1 MKFTR
6 RFTKIKGQPYHG
18 LNFVDRTSELKNKD
32 GSKASRSIKV
42 TVPDTWSQVATD
54 IMAQKYLRRAG
65 IPQIGT
71 ESDARQVF
79 HRLAGC
85 WTDWGRR
92 YRYFDT
98 EEDAAAFYDDTCHM
112 LANQMCAPNSPQ
124 WFNTGLYY
132 AYGIKGKG
140 QGHYFVNPETGK
152 VEESQSAYER
162 PQPHACFIQSVGDDL
177 VSEGGIMD
185 LWTRE
190 ARLFKYGSGTGTNF
204 SSLRGEGETL
214 SGGGISSGLMSFLQ
228 IGDRAA
234 GAIKSGGTTRR
245 AAKMVCLDLDHPDI
259 EEFINWKVVEEQ
271 KVAALVAGS
280 KAIEEVMN
288 DILKACAAFK
298 GEEDNQA
305 RFQPKKN
312 PELKAALVKANKMHV
327 PMKYIQRVVDL
338 AVQGV
343 TSAKFET
350 YDTDWN
356 SKAYLTVAGQNS
368 NNSVRI
374 PNAFMTAVEEG
385 TGWDLKFRTTGEVAR
400 TLNAQDL
407 WDQIS
412 HAAWSCA
419 DPGVQ
424 FDSTINEWHTCPE
437 DGRIN
442 ASNPCSEYMF
452 LDDTACNLASLNMLT
467 FFDSEKQKFDIEA
480 YRHACRIWTTI
491 LDISVQMAQ
500 FPSREIARKS
510 WDFRTLGLGYANLG
524 AMLMRMGI
532 PYGSDEALAITG
544 SLTAIM
550 CGESYRTSAEM
561 AKELGAFP
569 SYEKNKKHML
579 RVIANHRRAAHG
591 MTDYEGLTITPMAIN
606 QTFAPKDMLAA
617 ALKSWDEAFE
627 LGKKHGFRNAQT
639 TVIAPTG
646 TICLLMDCDTTG
658 IEPDFALVKY
668 KKLAGGGYF
677 KIINQSIPPALR
689 KLGYSKAQAE
699 EMVTYCVGSGS
710 LKGAPGVNSITLKNK
725 GFSDSVIAKIESEL
739 SQAFDITFAFN
750 KWTIGEDFCIHVLKL
765 KKEDIDRTDA
775 NILKMIGFT
784 EAEINK
790 ANEYVC
796 GTMTLEGAPYL
807 KEEHVAVFDCANRC
821 GRIGQRFI
829 SADKHIY
836 MMAAAQPFISGA
848 ISKTINLPY
857 EASIVDVKNSY
868 FTSWRC
874 MLKANALY
882 RDGSKLSQPLNST
895 ASDWSEVFESA
906 QPQTEQI
913 KQIATRIVREYVR
926 QRRPLPGRRTGYTQK
941 VKIGGHNIY
950 LRTGNYED
958 QTLGEIFLDINKEGT
973 LLRSMMNCFA
983 ISVSLG
989 LQYGVPLEE
998 FVDVF
1003 TFTKFE
1009 PNGLV
1014 LGHDNVK
1021 MATSIID
1028 FIFRDLAINYLGRND
1043 LAHVAPEEMDRE
1055 DTTESISH
1063 DLSDLGDM
1071 TDINSDRDD
1080 VVFVNTPPRGGGS
1093 SGLGESGGA
1102 SVTMLKSSTLH
1113 MASAISSDGTPTT
1126 ETTTVGNVALAYSE
1140 TAYEKYSIKYA
1151 QAKMK
1156 GYEGDPCPECNSFTL
1171 VRNGSCLKCDTCG
1184 TTTGCS

>member
-6 RFTKIKGQPYHG
+6 RFTKVKGQPYQG
-18 LNFVDRTSELKNKD
+18 LNFVERSSELKNKD
-32 GSKASRSIKV
+32 GSKASKSIKV
-42 TVPDTWSQVATD
+42 TVPDSWSQVATD

-71 ESDARQVF
+71 ESDSRQVF

-92 YRYFDT
+92 YKYFDT
-98 EEDAAAFYDDTCHM
+98 EEDAGAFYDEVCHM
-112 LANQMCAPNSPQ
+112 LARQMCAPNSPQ

-140 QGHYFVNPETGK
+140 QGHYFVNPETNQI
-152 VEESQSAYER
+152 EQSQSAYER
-162 PQPHACFIQSVGDDL
+162 PQPHACFIQSVSDDL

-204 SSLRGEGETL
+204 SSLRGEGELL
-214 SGGGISSGLMSFLQ
+214 SGGGVSSGLMSFLQ

-288 DILKACAAFK
+288 LILKSCKDGGA
-298 GEEDNQA
+298 D
-305 RFQPKKN
+305 RFEPKHN
-312 PELKAALVKANKMHV
+312 DLLKQALVQAKKLHV
-327 PMKYIQRVVDL
+327 PMKYIQRVVEL
-338 AVQGV
+338 ARQGV
-343 TSAKFET
+343 TGLKFET
-350 YDTDWN
+350 YNTDWN

-374 PNAFMTAVEEG
+374 PNDFMVAVEKDGE
-385 TGWDLKFRTTGEVAR
+385 WKLRYRTTGEIGRSLKAR
-400 TLNAQDL
+400 DL

-424 FDSTINEWHTCPE
+424 FDTTINEWHTCPE

-467 FFDSEKQKFDIEA
+467 FFDSDKQVFDVEG
-480 YRHACRIWTTI
+480 YRHACRIWTVI

-510 WDFRTLGLGYANLG
+510 WDFRTLGLGYANIG

-532 PYGSDEALAITG
+532 PYGSEEALSITG
-544 SLTAIM
+544 ALTALM

-569 SYEKNKKHML
+569 NFEKNRSHML

-591 MTDYEGLTITPMAIN
+591 ANDYEGLTITPMPIGKKLC
-606 QTFAPKDMLAA
+606 PKPMLQA
-617 ALKSWDEAFE
+617 ALSVWDEAYE
-627 LGKKHGFRNAQT
+627 LGKKHGYRNAQT

-646 TICLLMDCDTTG
+646 TIGLLMDCDTTG
-658 IEPDFALVKY
+658 IEPDFSLVKY

-677 KIINQSIPPALR
+677 KIINQSIPPALK
-689 KLGYSKAQAE
+689 KLGYSAAQIE
-699 EMVTYCVGSGS
+699 EMVAYCVGHGT
-710 LKGAPGVNSITLKNK
+710 LKGAPFISPELLRKK
-725 GFSDSVIAKIESEL
+725 GFTDEIITKLEGEMA
-739 SQAFDITFAFN
+739 QAFDVTFAFN
-750 KWTIGEDFCIHVLKL
+750 KWTLGEDFCLRTLKISKTDLDRADSNVLKL
-765 KKEDIDRTDA
+765 MGFSEEE
-775 NILKMIGFT
+775 IL
-784 EAEINK
+784 K

-796 GTMTLEGAPYL
+796 GTMTLEGAPFL
-807 KEEHVAVFDCANRC
+807 KDEHLPVFDCANKC
-821 GRIGQRFI
+821 GSKGKRFI
-829 SADKHIY
+829 SADKHIS
-836 MMAAAQPFISGA
+836 MMAAAQSFISGA

-857 EASIVDVKNSY
+857 EASIGDVKSAY
-868 FTSWRC
+868 VMSWRS

-895 ASDWSEVFESA
+895 ASDWNEIFEEA
-906 QPQTEQI
+906 QPQAEQV
-913 KQIATRIVREYVR
+913 KRIATKIVREYVR
-926 QRRPLPGRRTGYTQK
+926 QRRPLPGKRTGYTQK

-958 QTLGEIFLDINKEGT
+958 QSVGEIFLDINKEGT

-983 ISVSLG
+983 IAVSLG

-1009 PNGLV
+1009 PNGMV

-1028 FIFRDLAINYLGRND
+1028 YIFRDLAINYLGRND
-1043 LAHVAPEEMDRE
+1043 LAHVAPEEIDDEKSKDALAGDYNGLSEVHSDSSELAYVADAPR
-1055 DTTESISH
+1055 SH
-1063 DLSDLGDM
+1063 
-1071 TDINSDRDD
+1071 
-1080 VVFVNTPPRGGGS
+1080 GGGRHH
-1093 SGLGESGGA
+1093 EAAGA
-1102 SVTMLKSSTLH
+1102 SVTVLKTSTMQTTMSSSLNSEGVT
-1113 MASAISSDGTPTT
+1113 SESSSQ
-1126 ETTTVGNVALAYSE
+1126 GNVALAYSD
-1140 TAYEKYSIKYA
+1140 TAYERYSVKYT
-1151 QAKMK
+1151 QAKLK
-1156 GYEGDPCPECNSFTL
+1156 GYEGDPCPECSNFTL